1 MIIKQNSNKYKS
13 SFFIFGP
20 FRRLRK
26 VIIEVKGVIILKN
39 SVFDFRLIII
49 SKVVIKLH
57 KFRLYLIS
65 FEELSVLSVTH

>member
-1 MIIKQNSNKYKS
+1 MIIKKNSNKYKS

-39 SVFDFRLIII
+39 SVFYIRFIII
-49 SKVVIKLH
+49 SKVVIKLY
-57 KFRLYLIS
+57 KFIFYLIP
-65 FEELSVLSVTH
+65 FEELSVLGVTH